1 MGFLRCLL
9 INDEHGNRIRC
20 PFCMSA
26 LYLKCPSE
34 CTIDD
39 SGHAVFED
47 GSDVYAV
54 CVVCLYS
61 EAFLAPAGKAVCITQ
76 GKEGSVRCEAR
87 EC

>member
-1 MGFLRCLL
+1 MNLQLSL

-20 PFCMSA
+20 PYCAAA

-54 CVVCLYS
+54 CVVCLYA
-61 EAFLAPAGKAVCITQ
+61 EAFLAPDGKAVCITQ
-76 GKEGSVRCEAR
+76 VKEGSVQQEVRPS
-87 EC
+87 